1 MKYLIFKP
9 YLILKN
15 LVFFDN
21 ISNFSIWKNRFC
33 NVAYDG
39 DLDDIEEMLQ
49 VEEEIQE
56 ELSSSPQPQPTPTLY
71 DL

>member
-1 MKYLIFKP
+1 M
-9 YLILKN
+9 KN
-15 LVFFDN
+15 LFIYLFFDN
-21 ISNFSIWKNRFC
+21 ISNFSIWKNRFY
-33 NVAYDG
+33 NVGYDG

>member
-9 YLILKN
+9 YLIFKN
-15 LVFFDN
+15 LVFDN
-21 ISNFSIWKNRFC
+21 ISNFSIWQNRFY
-33 NVAYDG
+33 NVDDDG
-39 DLDDIEEMLQ
+39 DLDHIEEMLQ

-56 ELSSSPQPQPTPTLY
+56 ELSSSPPQPQPTPTLH